1 MPAPA
6 PLECQRADC
15 AYRTPQNTPTWE
27 QVLQLMQ
34 AHREDAHGAA
44 PVGGAAGGGHL
55 RHKPAP
61 VPRPEI
67 DMNATESEWTFFKSE
82 FNRYKRT
89 IGLTTTREITDELWH
104 CMTVKL
110 RELMQ
115 STTIE
120 DAVTEE
126 NLLTKIKNLA
136 VVTVHAAVHIS
147 QLHNMTQNQ
156 TESFKEF
163 VARATN
169 VANQC
174 ELQVTCPA
182 DGCGTVVPYLDPT
195 VYRVALGGIR
205 DSVLQQ
211 KIV

>member
-44 PVGGAAGGGHL
+44 PVGGAGGGHL

-110 RELMQ
+110 RTLMQ
-115 STTIE
+115 SQTI
-120 DAVTEE
+120 AQTY
-126 NLLTKIKNLA
+126 IS
-136 VVTVHAAVHIS
+136 HA
-147 QLHNMTQNQ
+147 L
-156 TESFKEF
+156 
-163 VARATN
+163 
-169 VANQC
+169 
-174 ELQVTCPA
+174 
-182 DGCGTVVPYLDPT
+182 
-195 VYRVALGGIR
+195 
-205 DSVLQQ
+205 
-211 KIV
+211 